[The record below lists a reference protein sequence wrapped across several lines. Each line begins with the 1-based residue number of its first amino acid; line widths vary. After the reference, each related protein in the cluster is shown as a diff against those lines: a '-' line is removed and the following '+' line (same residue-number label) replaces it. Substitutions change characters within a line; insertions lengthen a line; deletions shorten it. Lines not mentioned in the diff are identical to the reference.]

1 MKPFPGRS
9 DSDRRLMSLD
19 ALRGFVMLWIVGG
32 AVLVRQIARIDGGPV
47 AAGLAAQM
55 QHAAWEGVHFYDL
68 IFPLFVFISG
78 VALAYA
84 VGAKRERGVPRR
96 TLLRAVLR
104 RVLALILLGLVYNGL
119 LELDLARLR
128 YPSVLGL
135 IGVAYGIAA
144 AVALVTSRALVPLLV
159 SALIMAA
166 VAAAQLL
173 VPVPGH
179 GPGVLTPAGA
189 LNGYLD
195 RMLLPGRLFG
205 KVYDPEGLLCIVSA
219 AALTLLGL
227 SCGRL
232 LRAPNGG
239 SFGKSLV
246 LAATGALL
254 LFSGKFLAPWY
265 PPIKALWT
273 TSYNL
278 IAGGIALGLTALFYL
293 VIDGWRLRGWSFV
306 LRVVGLN
313 SITIYLAVRFVD
325 FGHTAGLL
333 FGGLAARCGP
343 WQPAVVTGATLLI
356 EWSFLWLLYR
366 REIFLKV

>member
-1 MKPFPGRS
+1 M
-9 DSDRRLMSLD
+9 
-19 ALRGFVMLWIVGG
+19 
-32 AVLVRQIARIDGGPV
+32 
-47 AAGLAAQM
+47 
-55 QHAAWEGVHFYDL
+55 
-68 IFPLFVFISG
+68 
-78 VALAYA
+78 
-84 VGAKRERGVPRR
+84 
-96 TLLRAVLR
+96 LRAILR
-104 RVLALILLGLVYNGL
+104 RVVVLILLGWVYNGL
-119 LELDLARLR
+119 LEMDFARLR
-128 YPSVLGL
+128 YASVLGL
-135 IGVAYGIAA
+135 IGISYGIAA
-144 AVALVTSRALVPLLV
+144 AVALVTRRARVPLLGAV
-159 SALIMAA
+159 VIMAA

-189 LNGYLD
+189 LNGYID

-205 KVYDPEGLLCIVSA
+205 KTYDPEGLLCVVSA

-232 LRAPNGG
+232 LRAPHGG
-239 SFGKSLV
+239 SFGKALV
-246 LAATGALL
+246 LAGTGALML
-254 LFSGKFLAPWY
+254 ASGKLLAPWY

-273 TSYNL
+273 SSYNL
-278 IAGGIALGLTALFYL
+278 IAGGIALGLMALFYL
-293 VIDGWRLRGWSFV
+293 VIDGWRLHGWSFA

-343 WQPAVVTGATLLI
+343 WQPVVVTGATLLI
-356 EWSFLWLLYR
+356 EWLFLWLLYR